1 MKFMR
6 MTGLGLALAMLAAGT
21 GLAWQGKDNKKTLEA
36 LDALVKKGNGAADAK
51 AAAGELEL
59 EAIMRGFKPRA
70 KGGFGVGAKAGL
82 VAANQDGIEAYL
94 PALQKKGIAKSD
106 EAKMA
111 EPLTQMAHRVVA
123 MAVVSEHKWPESK
136 EASKSKKKWT
146 ELNDMMKEGAEAL
159 ATAVKEKKWA
169 DVKKAAGKMNTSCS
183 ECHTVFRD

>member
-6 MTGLGLALAMLAAGT
+6 ITGLGLALAMLAAGT

-36 LDALVKKGNGAADAK
+36 LDALAKKGNGAADAK
-51 AAAGELEL
+51 AAAADLDL
-59 EAIMRGFKPRA
+59 EAVMRAFKPRA
-70 KGGFGVGAKAGL
+70 KGGFGVGAKAGI
-82 VAANQDGIEAYL
+82 VAANQDGIEAVL
-94 PALQKKGIAKSD
+94 PALQKKGVAKPD

-111 EPLTQMAHRVVA
+111 EPLTQLAHRVA
-123 MAVVSEHKWPESK
+123 AIAAVSDHKWPESK
-136 EASKSKKKWT
+136 EASKNKKKWT

-183 ECHTVFRD
+183 ECHSVFRD